1 MFSGKAYHTID
12 AKGRLFIPAM
22 YREELGNSLIV
33 AKGFTDPY
41 LIVYPQSE
49 WETFIEKVD
58 ELGLDKRARSLKK
71 YFMMSANPTEM
82 DAQGRFVLSKEHRE
96 FAGLTKEV
104 IVLGMNKTIEIWD
117 RALLEKQTEQPPEDL
132 EEFLSMLK

>member
-22 YREELGNSLIV
+22 YREELGNSFIV

-49 WETFIEKVD
+49 GETFIEKVD

-71 YFMMSANPTEM
+71 YFMMSANPTEL

>member
-1 MFSGKAYHTID
+1 
-12 AKGRLFIPAM
+12 
-22 YREELGNSLIV
+22 
-33 AKGFTDPY
+33 
-41 LIVYPQSE
+41 
-49 WETFIEKVD
+49 
-58 ELGLDKRARSLKK
+58 
-71 YFMMSANPTEM
+71 MMSANPTEM